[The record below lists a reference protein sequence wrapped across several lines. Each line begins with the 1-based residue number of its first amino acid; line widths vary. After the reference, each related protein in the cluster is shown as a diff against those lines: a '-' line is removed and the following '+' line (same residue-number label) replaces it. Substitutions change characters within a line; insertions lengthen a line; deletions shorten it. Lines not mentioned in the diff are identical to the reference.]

1 MKLVL
6 DTNILFSALIA
17 GGKTRK
23 IIITGNQNLHEPEY
37 TFTELEKHHK
47 TIKRKTELDGSDLQ
61 LLLNIILEQINIVPK
76 AEFENQIPQAE
87 KIIGKIDPDDVPFLA
102 LALDLNADV
111 WSDDKHFQK
120 QERVN
125 VWKTPE
131 LIKHLNFK

>member
-23 IIITGNQNLHEPEY
+23 LIITGNHDLHAPEY
-37 TFTELEKHHK
+37 TFTELENHQDEIEKK
-47 TIKRKTELDGSDLQ
+47 TKLDKSDLQ
-61 LLLNIILEQINIVPK
+61 LLLNIILEQINITPK
-76 AEFENQIPQAE
+76 PEFENQLPKAE
-87 KIIGKIDPDDVPFLA
+87 KTMGEVDPDDVPFLA
-102 LALDLNADV
+102 LALHLKADI

-120 QERVN
+120 QGKVN

-131 LIKHLNFK
+131 LIKHLNIK